1 MRQGSEFDHTHIS
14 VVYDEGEN
22 VLIIDFPTMDE
33 EDIVLHL
40 PPTAALDLALDI
52 LTKLKVQSS

>member
-1 MRQGSEFDHTHIS
+1 MREGEFNHTHIS
-14 VVYDEGEN
+14 VVYDEEEN

-33 EDIVLHL
+33 ENIVLYL

>member
-1 MRQGSEFDHTHIS
+1 MQGEFDHTHIS
-14 VVYDEGEN
+14 VVYGEGEN
-22 VLIIDFPTMDE
+22 ILIIDFPTMDE
-33 EDIVLHL
+33 ENIVLHL

>member
-1 MRQGSEFDHTHIS
+1 MKGEFDHTHIS
-14 VVYDEGEN
+14 VVYDEEEN
-22 VLIIDFPTMDE
+22 VLIIDFPTMNE